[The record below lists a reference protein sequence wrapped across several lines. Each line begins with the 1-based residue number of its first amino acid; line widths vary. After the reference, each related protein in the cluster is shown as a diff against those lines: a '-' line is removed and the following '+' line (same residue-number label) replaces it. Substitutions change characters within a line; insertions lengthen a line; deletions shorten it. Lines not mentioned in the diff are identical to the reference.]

1 MADRPSVRE
10 TGSGWTYRKDLGV
23 IELVSLG
30 LGGTIG
36 SGIFIVPSIAASISG
51 PASLIAWLIVAISA
65 LCVMASLAYAIS
77 RYPATGAFY
86 AIFSRT
92 FSGRI
97 SAGLVILYL
106 VSSVFGIATI
116 ASGIGLYLTFL
127 GIGGVLI
134 GEIVVIALFCLLNL
148 RGISLS
154 SSVEILLTVL
164 KVVPIIAIAALLIP
178 HIRVDNILPLPVVA
192 PVALLQT
199 VIIVYWPFTGFEISA
214 IPVEET
220 RDSRMV
226 ARSLVIVMVLVTSM
240 YLLLNI
246 SLIGSIG
253 SGPLG
258 ASSAPV
264 ATAAGIL
271 FRRADMIVAIIG
283 IIAMASAL
291 NAYIIGTSR
300 VLHDLTRQF
309 RVPVL
314 SDLDARGVPVA
325 SLVASAIVSAVL
337 LLFSNQFAVLASI
350 AVLTTLVPY
359 IFLCLAAFRLFEE
372 LRIRAIALLGAVT
385 TSLILVVFLIL

>member
-1 MADRPSVRE
+1 
-10 TGSGWTYRKDLGV
+10 
-23 IELVSLG
+23 
-30 LGGTIG
+30 
-36 SGIFIVPSIAASISG
+36 
-51 PASLIAWLIVAISA
+51 
-65 LCVMASLAYAIS
+65 
-77 RYPATGAFY
+77 
-86 AIFSRT
+86 
-92 FSGRI
+92 
-97 SAGLVILYL
+97 
-106 VSSVFGIATI
+106 
-116 ASGIGLYLTFL
+116 
-127 GIGGVLI
+127 
-134 GEIVVIALFCLLNL
+134 
-148 RGISLS
+148 
-154 SSVEILLTVL
+154 
-164 KVVPIIAIAALLIP
+164 
-178 HIRVDNILPLPVVA
+178 
-192 PVALLQT
+192 

-314 SDLDARGVPVA
+314 SELDARGVPVA
-325 SLVASAIVSAVL
+325 ALVASAIVSAVL